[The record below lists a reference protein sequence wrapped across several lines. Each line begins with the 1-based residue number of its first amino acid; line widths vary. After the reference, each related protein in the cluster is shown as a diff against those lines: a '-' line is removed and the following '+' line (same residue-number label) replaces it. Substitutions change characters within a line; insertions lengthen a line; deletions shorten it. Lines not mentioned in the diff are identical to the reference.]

1 MHIITKKHLNAAGE
15 KYRDAASE
23 IRSWYKIASAANW
36 QNFQQMRQ
44 TFPDVDSVDGYVIFN
59 IRHNRYRLVTIIRY
73 PKTKDGRATQ
83 GRIYIRSF
91 LTHKEYDDRK
101 NWDKGVI

>member
-1 MHIITKKHLNAAGE
+1 MHIITRKHLNAAAE

-36 QNFQQMRQ
+36 QNFQQVRQ
-44 TFPDVDSVDGYVIFN
+44 TFPDADSVEGYVIFN

-73 PKTKDGRATQ
+73 SKLKDGRTTQ

-91 LTHKEYDDRK
+91 LTHKEYNDRR
-101 NWDKGVI
+101 NWDKGVL